1 MILPDEKKRQPPKLF
16 LSYYFS
22 GRIHRFFR
30 KSTLYINSCSSSR
43 FEQIHWKTFQWIVDI
58 CTAFL
63 RHKKLG
69 RSIAYLC
76 RTNLFI
82 EFPQFW
88 KKNRHSWSLTNSSKT
103 FLNQWEP
110 MGFHKLQ
117 WMILPA
123 WRASNISSLI
133 WQLGS
138 KWFFMRSNFIG
149 TMLRFPL
156 KPPFNISEN
165 FVFEETLILT
175 NWTVCWTT
183 LILLMVGENPI
194 FNICMRKQAK
204 LASN

>member
-1 MILPDEKKRQPPKLF
+1 MFLQSVWTNPLKNISVNCRYLYCFLTTQKVRQKYCLF
-16 LSYYFS
+16 V
-22 GRIHRFFR
+22 
-30 KSTLYINSCSSSR
+30 
-43 FEQIHWKTFQWIVDI
+43 Q
-58 CTAFL
+58 
-63 RHKKLG
+63 
-69 RSIAYLC
+69 
-76 RTNLFI
+76 NLFI

-138 KWFFMRSNFIG
+138 KWFFMRSKFIG